1 MILSGLAIGLA
12 VVRARVLPRWTGFA
26 LMTGMVLI
34 AASSGLPDVAR
45 TASSGIRDVAFAG
58 MGASLLTAHR
68 PGSRSP
74 RSDSVQED
82 AFGDEPD
89 RPGRVR
95 MTNVRAEVSR

>member
-26 LMTGMVLI
+26 LMAGMVLI
-34 AASSGLPDVAR
+34 AASSGLPEVAR
-45 TASSGIRDVAFAG
+45 TASAGIRDVAFAG
-58 MGASLLTAHR
+58 MGASLLITAHR
-68 PGSRSP
+68 GAEVLGAVRSR
-74 RSDSVQED
+74 ED

-95 MTNVRAEVSR
+95 MTNVRDEVSR